1 MLRSDVEIH
10 RATLADLAEVR
21 AVRLRA
27 LQDAPYA
34 FASTYEREAA
44 FDDSAWAGR
53 LTSGSATFLAR
64 MGDRT
69 VGTSTG
75 LPLSDGA
82 VELVGMW
89 VDPSARGSGVAAEL
103 VGAVHAWA
111 ATRAAEQLRLWVVD
125 GNERALRFYQRMGF
139 VLTGER
145 QPLPANPAVQE
156 LGMVRSIG

>member
-1 MLRSDVEIH
+1 MLRSDLEIH

-27 LQDAPYA
+27 LRDAPYA

-44 FDDSAWAGR
+44 FDDAAWADR

-64 MGDRT
+64 MDGRT

-75 LPLSDGA
+75 LPPNDGA

-89 VDPSARGSGVAAEL
+89 VDPAARGSGAAAEL

-111 ATRAAEQLRLWVVD
+111 AAHAAKQLRLWVVD
-125 GNERALRFYQRMGF
+125 GNDRALCFYQRMGF

-156 LGMVRSIG
+156 LGMVRPIG